1 MSKKW
6 YNYFVSVEQP
16 GGGTAGPGTAPGGT
30 PNDAAQMV
38 ADIAASVD
46 VKPEFA
52 RSMTTSSSFDEIYR
66 AAEIHG
72 PSHGYTIYK
81 LAEMLHSEHIRA
93 MPPEMKRSSI
103 LLALEAAGVKLQDI
117 IEDAVRRD
125 KALDT
130 FEDVQRKSVEAL
142 EAKKTEENRQIQA
155 EIDRLVAEHRSR
167 IQANSESIT
176 RENERFASWLREK
189 QAEEQKIAGAIGYF
203 VPANPITVSG
213 APPTVDPAKQNPVR

>member
-16 GGGTAGPGTAPGGT
+16 GGGMGAPGTAPGGP
-30 PNDAAQMV
+30 PNDAAKMV
-38 ADIAASVD
+38 ADIAASVE

-52 RSMTTSSSFDEIYR
+52 GSMTTSSSFDEIYR
-66 AAEIHG
+66 AAEIRG

-81 LAEMLHSEHIRA
+81 LAEMLHSEHIRS
-93 MPPEMKRSSI
+93 MPPEMKRNSI

-130 FEDVQRKSVEAL
+130 FEGVQRKSVEAL

-155 EIDRLVAEHRSR
+155 EIDRLVAEHRAR
-167 IQANSESIT
+167 IQANSEAIA
-176 RENERFASWLREK
+176 REKERFASWLRDK
-189 QAEEQKIAGAIGYF
+189 QAEEMKIADAIGYF

-213 APPTVDPAKQNPVR
+213 APQAADLAKPNPAR